1 MKEVEFKHLIEK
13 YLDGKASKAE
23 QVLLFNFYDQLQE
36 EEVEWDPSVMG
47 DAEEVERVI
56 LGRINV
62 NVDANE
68 VRPLIKRFPW
78 WSVAASLLILLNL
91 GLYFYSSQEAP
102 HKATEEAISKIKAGG
117 DKAFLILANGTRLSL
132 TDADT
137 GKIAEQM
144 GLKIS
149 KSADGQLIYTVSDT
163 KSSLQT
169 TKPVYNKIET
179 PLGGKY
185 QINLPDGTKV
195 WLNAASSLRYPVV
208 FTGTERRVELTGEG
222 YFEVSKDKN
231 KRFIVSTEGQE
242 LSVFGTHFNINAYA
256 DEPAIKTTLLEGS
269 VKVSQ
274 TNQSAQGQ
282 PALSRFL
289 NPGQQSILNAKTFEV
304 KKVDTESAVDWKN
317 GRFIFNNEDIQSAM
331 RKLSRWY
338 SIKVSYEGN
347 FKNINFGGSF
357 SRSNH
362 LADIIK
368 ILEATN
374 EFKFEVEGREV
385 KIVK

>member
-1 MKEVEFKHLIEK
+1 V
-13 YLDGKASKAE
+13 S
-23 QVLLFNFYDQLQE
+23 
-36 EEVEWDPSVMG
+36 
-47 DAEEVERVI
+47 
-56 LGRINV
+56 
-62 NVDANE
+62 
-68 VRPLIKRFPW
+68 
-78 WSVAASLLILLNL
+78 
-91 GLYFYSSQEAP
+91 
-102 HKATEEAISKIKAGG
+102 
-117 DKAFLILANGTRLSL
+117 DK
-132 TDADT
+132 
-137 GKIAEQM
+137 
-144 GLKIS
+144 
-149 KSADGQLIYTVSDT
+149 KSA
-163 KSSLQT
+163 LQT
-169 TKPVYNKIET
+169 GEPVYNKIET
-179 PLGGKY
+179 PIGGKY

-208 FTGTERRVELTGEG
+208 FTGAERRVELTGEG

-242 LSVFGTHFNINAYA
+242 LSVFGTHFNINAYT

-274 TNQSAQGQ
+274 TNRPTPGQ

-338 SIKVSYEGN
+338 NIKVSYEGD
-347 FKNINFGGSF
+347 FKDINFGGSF

>member
-1 MKEVEFKHLIEK
+1 MEFKHLIEK
-13 YLDGKASKAE
+13 YLDGKASEAE

-36 EEVEWDPSVMG
+36 EELEWDPLVMG

-78 WSVAASLLILLNL
+78 WSVAASLLMLLNL
-91 GLYFYSSQEAP
+91 GLYFYSSQKAP
-102 HKATEEAISKIKAGG
+102 HKAIDQAISKIKAGG

-222 YFEVSKDKN
+222 YFEVSKDKD

-274 TNQSAQGQ
+274 TNRSAPGQ

-304 KKVDTESAVDWKN
+304 KKVDTESAIDWKN

-338 SIKVSYEGN
+338 NIKVSYEGD

>member
-1 MKEVEFKHLIEK
+1 MEFKHLIEK